1 MRFTLKW
8 PERFLELK
16 ERGAGKAD
24 HLPAFVDQMHLRHA
38 QRADDDDLPV
48 VVIAVGGRASR
59 EPGVC
64 RLHNDN
70 LIGRHTR
77 IEYFPLFDKAPWPHD
92 RQHRTAAESETCP
105 ILSGALRARQ
115 NVAISHDR
123 FELLDQS
130 PAIASLI
137 RWRRFDVLRSGRH
150 DSVSD
155 TYEIKSYK
163 GIVRPRLLPIRCQP
177 PADLESQFGR
187 P

>member
-1 MRFTLKW
+1 MILAPSASWYSRKSVITSSGSALSEKPVKPRRSQKSAVISLRWLSSCFS
-8 PERFLELK
+8 
-16 ERGAGKAD
+16 
-24 HLPAFVDQMHLRHA
+24 LPDATIRSA
-38 QRADDDDLPV
+38 
-48 VVIAVGGRASR
+48 
-59 EPGVC
+59 
-64 RLHNDN
+64 
-70 LIGRHTR
+70 T
-77 IEYFPLFDKAPWPHD
+77 
-92 RQHRTAAESETCP
+92 ETGP

-137 RWRRFDVLRSGRH
+137 LWRRFDVLRSGRH

-177 PADLESQFGR
+177 PADLETRMLPLSAAGFSQCKMHSLAPSR
-187 P
+187 QILRCKA